1 MVAVNQ
7 LSLFAAPSTGH
18 AAHPP
23 SLTAVLTSVV
33 AHKAILTAVPE
44 GAAQQPILTAVL
56 THAAQRP
63 LLSAAPPTA
72 VPAVHIAADRG
83 SAARADQQEQTR
95 FLFQLLKEFLVCPTS
110 LNRSLLLA
118 QKRRLNPRHR
128 LERLLML
135 IQLHGTPYL
144 RGKLLYSVV
153 LAIRMNEKS

>member
-1 MVAVNQ
+1 MVAVDR
-7 LSLFAAPSTGH
+7 LSLFAAPSTSH
-18 AAHPP
+18 AAHPS

-44 GAAQQPILTAVL
+44 GAAQRPILTAVL

-63 LLSAAPPTA
+63 ILSAAPPTA

-95 FLFQLLKEFLVCPTS
+95 FLLRLLKKFVVCSTS
-110 LNRSLLLA
+110 LNRSLLFA
-118 QKRRLNPRHR
+118 QKQRLNPRHR

-135 IQLHGTPYL
+135 RQSHGTPYL
-144 RGKLLYSVV
+144 RGKLYSVV